1 MGPGFPSRE
10 PEVPLTIVP
19 ETPSRLVV
27 IHPLVVRITHW
38 INAVAVFC
46 MLFSGWAIYNAS
58 PLFPFAFP
66 KWATLG
72 GWLGGAL
79 AWHFAA
85 MWLFALNGL
94 AYLIYGLLAR
104 HFATTF
110 LPLSP
115 GAIWRDARAALRF
128 RLVHRIGRYNAVQ
141 RLAYGVA
148 IALGLLLV
156 ASGCALWKPVQ
167 WQALANLFGG
177 YEWARRVHFAAMAG
191 LGGFI
196 LLHLALVA
204 IVPSTLL
211 AMITGRA
218 RVTEETVR

>member
-1 MGPGFPSRE
+1 MTIR
-10 PEVPLTIVP
+10 PEAPARLT
-19 ETPSRLVV
+19 V

-38 INAVAVFC
+38 INAAAVFC

-58 PLFPFAFP
+58 PLFPFVFP

-94 AYLIYGLLAR
+94 AYILYGLLAR
-104 HFATTF
+104 HFATAF
-110 LPLSP
+110 FPLSP
-115 GAIWRDARAALRF
+115 RGVWRDARAALAL
-128 RLVHRIGRYNAVQ
+128 RLSHRVGQYNAVQ
-141 RLAYGVA
+141 RLAYVA
-148 IALGLLLV
+148 AVLLGLLLV

-167 WQALANLFGG
+167 WQGLANLFGG
-177 YEWARRVHFAAMAG
+177 YEWARRVHFLAMAG
-191 LGGFI
+191 LAGFI
-196 LLHLALVA
+196 VLHLALVL
-204 IVPSTLL
+204 IVPSTLV

>member
-1 MGPGFPSRE
+1 MTIR
-10 PEVPLTIVP
+10 PEAPVRLT
-19 ETPSRLVV
+19 V

-58 PLFPFAFP
+58 PLFPFVFP
-66 KWATLG
+66 KWTTLG

-94 AYLIYGLLAR
+94 AYVLYGLLAR
-104 HFATTF
+104 HFATAF

-115 GAIWRDARAALRF
+115 RAVWRDARAALAL
-128 RLVHRIGRYNAVQ
+128 RLSHRVGQYNAVQ
-141 RLAYGVA
+141 RLAYVVA
-148 IALGLLLV
+148 LILGLLLV

-167 WQALANLFGG
+167 WHGLANLFGG
-177 YEWARRVHFAAMAG
+177 YEWARRVHFLAMAG
-191 LGGFI
+191 LAGFI
-196 LLHLALVA
+196 VLHLALVL
-204 IVPSTLL
+204 IVPSTLV

>member
-1 MGPGFPSRE
+1 M
-10 PEVPLTIVP
+10 TIVP
-19 ETPSRLVV
+19 ETPSRLLV

-58 PLFPFAFP
+58 PLFPFVFP
-66 KWATLG
+66 KWAILG

-85 MWLFALNGL
+85 MWLFVLNGL
-94 AYLIYGLLAR
+94 AYVAYGLLAR
-104 HFATTF
+104 HFATAF

-115 GAIWRDARAALRF
+115 GAVWRDARAALAL
-128 RLVHRIGRYNAVQ
+128 RLNHRVGRYNAVQ
-141 RLAYGVA
+141 RLAYLAA
-148 IALGLLLV
+148 IVLGLLLV

-177 YEWARRVHFAAMAG
+177 YEWARRVHFFAMAG
-191 LGGFI
+191 LAGFI
-196 LLHLALVA
+196 LLHLALVVV
-204 IVPSTLL
+204 VPSTLP

-218 RVTEETVR
+218 RVTGEPAA

>member
-1 MGPGFPSRE
+1 MT
-10 PEVPLTIVP
+10 LVP
-19 ETPSRLVV
+19 EPPARVVV
-27 IHPLVVRITHW
+27 IHPLVVRLTHW

-72 GWLGGAL
+72 GWLGGAI

-94 AYLIYGLLAR
+94 VYVAYGLASRHVAR
-104 HFATTF
+104 TF

-115 GAIWRDARAALRF
+115 GAVWRDAKAALTF
-128 RLVHRIGRYNAVQ
+128 RLAHRLGQYNAVQ
-141 RLAYGVA
+141 RLAYAVA
-148 IALGLLLV
+148 FLLGALLL
-156 ASGCALWKPVQ
+156 ASGLALWKPVQ
-167 WQALANLFGG
+167 FQGLAALFGG
-177 YEWARRVHFAAMAG
+177 YEWARRVHFCAMAG
-191 LGGFI
+191 LVGFI
-196 LLHLALVA
+196 VLHLALVLV
-204 IVPSTLL
+204 VPSTLR

-218 RVTEETVR
+218 RVTPSETQA

>member
-1 MGPGFPSRE
+1 MTIRSE
-10 PEVPLTIVP
+10 PPA
-19 ETPSRLVV
+19 RLAV
-27 IHPLVVRITHW
+27 IHPLMVRITHW

-58 PLFPFAFP
+58 PLFPFVFP

-94 AYLIYGLLAR
+94 AYILYGLIAR
-104 HFATTF
+104 HFATAF
-110 LPLSP
+110 FPLSP
-115 GAIWRDARAALRF
+115 RAVWRDARAALAL
-128 RLVHRIGRYNAVQ
+128 RLSHRVGQYNAVQ
-141 RLAYGVA
+141 RLAYVA
-148 IALGLLLV
+148 ALVLGLLLV

-167 WQALANLFGG
+167 WQGLANLFGG
-177 YEWARRVHFAAMAG
+177 YEWARRVHFLAMAG
-191 LGGFI
+191 LAGFI
-196 LLHLALVA
+196 VLHLALVF
-204 IVPSTLL
+204 IVPSTLV

>member
-1 MGPGFPSRE
+1 MTLRS
-10 PEVPLTIVP
+10 
-19 ETPSRLVV
+19 ETPTRLVV

-38 INAVAVFC
+38 INAGAVFC

-85 MWLFALNGL
+85 MWIFALNGL
-94 AYLIYGLLAR
+94 AYALYGVFAR
-104 HFATTF
+104 HFSRNF
-110 LPLSP
+110 FPISP
-115 GAIWRDARAALRF
+115 AAIWRDVGAALRL
-128 RLVHRIGRYNAVQ
+128 RLAHLLGQYNAVQ
-141 RLAYGVA
+141 RLAYVVA
-148 IALGLLLV
+148 FLLGILLL
-156 ASGCALWKPVQ
+156 ASGLALWKPVQ
-167 WQALANLFGG
+167 LQGLAALFGG

-191 LGGFI
+191 LVGFI
-196 LLHLALVA
+196 FIHLALVL
-204 IVPSTLL
+204 IVPSTLK

-218 RVTEETVR
+218 RISAET

>member
-1 MGPGFPSRE
+1 
-10 PEVPLTIVP
+10 LTILP
-19 ETPSRLVV
+19 ETPARLTV

-66 KWATLG
+66 KWAVLG

-94 AYLIYGLLAR
+94 AYLAYGLVAR
-104 HFATTF
+104 HFATAF

-115 GAIWRDARAALRF
+115 GAVWRDARAALRL
-128 RLVHRIGRYNAVQ
+128 RLIHRVGRYNAVQ
-141 RLAYGVA
+141 RLAYLAAVVLGVT
-148 IALGLLLV
+148 LV

-167 WQALANLFGG
+167 WQALTNLFGG
-177 YEWARRVHFAAMAG
+177 YEWARRVHFLAMAG
-191 LGGFI
+191 LAGFI

-204 IVPSTLL
+204 IVPSTLV

-218 RVTEETVR
+218 RVAEEPTVR

>member
-1 MGPGFPSRE
+1 M
-10 PEVPLTIVP
+10 VP
-19 ETPSRLVV
+19 ETPSRLLV

-58 PLFPFAFP
+58 PLFPFVFP
-66 KWATLG
+66 KWAILG

-85 MWLFALNGL
+85 MWLFVLNGL
-94 AYLIYGLLAR
+94 AYVAYGLLAR
-104 HFATTF
+104 HFATAF

-115 GAIWRDARAALRF
+115 GAVWRDARAALAL
-128 RLVHRIGRYNAVQ
+128 RLNHRVGRYNAVQ
-141 RLAYGVA
+141 RLAYLAA
-148 IALGLLLV
+148 IVLGLLLV

-177 YEWARRVHFAAMAG
+177 YEWARRVHFFAMAG
-191 LGGFI
+191 LAGFI
-196 LLHLALVA
+196 LLHLALVVV
-204 IVPSTLL
+204 VPSTLP

-218 RVTEETVR
+218 RVTGEPAA

>member
-1 MGPGFPSRE
+1 M
-10 PEVPLTIVP
+10 
-19 ETPSRLVV
+19 
-27 IHPLVVRITHW
+27 VRITHW

-58 PLFPFAFP
+58 PLFPFVFP

-94 AYLIYGLLAR
+94 AYLLYGLAAR
-104 HFATTF
+104 HFATAF

-115 GAIWRDARAALRF
+115 RAVWRDARAALRL
-128 RLVHRIGRYNAVQ
+128 RLSHRVGQYNAVQ
-141 RLAYGVA
+141 RLAYVAALILGVT
-148 IALGLLLV
+148 LV

-167 WQALANLFGG
+167 WQGLANLFGG
-177 YEWARRVHFAAMAG
+177 YEWARRVHFFAMAG
-191 LGGFI
+191 LAGFI
-196 LLHLALVA
+196 LLHLALVL
-204 IVPSTLL
+204 IVPSTLV

-218 RVTEETVR
+218 RVTEEPVR

>member
-1 MGPGFPSRE
+1 MSSSAAGPSRI
-10 PEVPLTIVP
+10 T
-19 ETPSRLVV
+19 V
-27 IHPLVVRITHW
+27 IHPLVVRVTHW

-58 PLFPFAFP
+58 PLFPFVFP

-94 AYLIYGLLAR
+94 AYALYGLFAR
-104 HFATTF
+104 HFAKSF

-115 GAIWRDARAALRF
+115 GAVWRDATAALRL
-128 RLVHRIGRYNAVQ
+128 RLTHRIGQYNAVQ
-141 RLAYGVA
+141 RLAYLMA
-148 IALGLLLV
+148 FLLGILLL
-156 ASGCALWKPVQ
+156 ASGLALWKPVQ
-167 WQALANLFGG
+167 LQGLANLFGG
-177 YEWARRVHFAAMAG
+177 YEWARRVHFLAMSG
-191 LGGFI
+191 LVGFI
-196 LLHLALVA
+196 LLHLALV
-204 IVPSTLL
+204 ILVPRTFV

-218 RVTEETVR
+218 RVPVDPVETRP